1 MCMREPRIV
10 GSSRVLVYLSWEAAN
25 VAREAVVARRARYQ

>member
-1 MCMREPRIV
+1 MREPSRIV
-10 GSSRVLVYLSWEAAN
+10 GSSRVLVCLSWEAAN